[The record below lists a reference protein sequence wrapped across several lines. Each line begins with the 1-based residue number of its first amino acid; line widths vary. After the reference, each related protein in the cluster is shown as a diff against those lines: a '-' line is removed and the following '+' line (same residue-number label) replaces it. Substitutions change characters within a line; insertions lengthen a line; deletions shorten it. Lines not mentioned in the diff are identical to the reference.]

1 MIKQEK
7 NTLFYLLWLS
17 QTYPNACLLVVCTVF
32 KKYYYHGRTGD
43 SYLEKARTDA
53 IPSLGINT
61 TFLMNSSVS
70 RSMSLENQTGTHDVH
85 YGRETAVLS
94 LMLML
99 GTLWLGHTLYQFKK
113 RWVTLVLEL
122 RLLIISY
129 YLWEINN
136 GLGPKS
142 CNPVKTGGTLPL
154 VVVEAKT
161 SHDLGWPPGKC

>member
-1 MIKQEK
+1 MIKQEWT
-7 NTLFYLLWLS
+7 TLFYLLWLS
-17 QTYPNACLLVVCTVF
+17 QTCPNACLLVVCTVF

-113 RWVTLVLEL
+113 RWVTSVLEL

-129 YLWEINN
+129 YLWGITN
-136 GLGPKS
+136 GLDL
-142 CNPVKTGGTLPL
+142 NFVTQKTQ
-154 VVVEAKT
+154 VELF
-161 SHDLGWPPGKC
+161 H